1 MYCISFEIEPYILLA
16 GLIVVLT
23 QIKCFL
29 NSHFM
34 IFIDLFY
41 FRKSLQDCLQFYWFV
56 CKSTRQKKL
65 KEVSAGNN
73 LNI

>member
-1 MYCISFEIEPYILLA
+1 MYCISFEIEPYILLTS
-16 GLIVVLT
+16 LIVVLT

-29 NSHFM
+29 NS
-34 IFIDLFY
+34 IDLFY

>member
-1 MYCISFEIEPYILLA
+1 MYCISFEIEPYILLTS
-16 GLIVVLT
+16 LIVVLT

-29 NSHFM
+29 NS
-34 IFIDLFY
+34 IDLFY

-56 CKSTRQKKL
+56 CKSTKQKKL